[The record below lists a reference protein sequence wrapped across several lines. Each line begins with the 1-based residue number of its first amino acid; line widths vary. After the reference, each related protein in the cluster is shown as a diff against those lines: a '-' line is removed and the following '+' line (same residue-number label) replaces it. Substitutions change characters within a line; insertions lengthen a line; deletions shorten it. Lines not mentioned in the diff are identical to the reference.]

1 MFCTYLTIYKGNKL
15 PMFYVGSTSVSKI
28 NNGYRGSVA
37 SKAYKQI
44 WISELKNNPQLFETR
59 IISLH
64 NKREEAIEKENYFH
78 KKLNVVLNELYINKA
93 NAILDGCF
101 GLDNNGSNNPMF
113 GSIREDSRVR
123 LLTNNP
129 MKVADIALKVS
140 NKKKEL
146 RLKGLHKSTRNSP
159 ATLAI
164 VSDRMKDSNPSKIKC
179 SCVICRKETTFSAII
194 RFHKHNERIENE
206 KSSNF

>member
-1 MFCTYLTIYKGNKL
+1 MFCTYLTTYKGNKL

-44 WISELKNNPQLFETR
+44 WIFELKNNPQLFETR

-64 NKREEAIEKENYFH
+64 SKREEAIKKENYFH
-78 KKLNVVLNELYINKA
+78 KKLNVVFNELYINKA

-113 GSIREDSRVR
+113 GSIREDARVR

-129 MKVADIALKVS
+129 MKIADVVLKVL

-146 RLKGLHKSTRNSP
+146 RLRGLHKSTRNSP
-159 ATLAI
+159 TTLAI
-164 VSDRMKDSNPSKIKC
+164 ASERMKDSNPSKIKC
-179 SCVICRKETTFSAII
+179 SCIICRKETTFSAII
-194 RFHKHNERIENE
+194 RFHKHNERN
-206 KSSNF
+206 K